1 MTNLNQKEGFK
12 MERKSNAPLI
22 IILAAF
28 AFSLF
33 IVCILVFTSKSSDKD
48 TDQTTKA
55 VQEQTDNSDQI
66 ETAEKTV
73 QETAEKPQE
82 QTSTESSRDNVKDIE
97 YTTMYVANVAN
108 SIYLR
113 SQPEEVESN
122 IITSIPLGTQV
133 VWMEDVTPV
142 FSKVS
147 YGGTTGYVKRDY
159 LSAKKPEPKVTYTPP
174 ANTTIQ
180 KYVYV
185 ANVANSIYLR
195 SQPKGNSSNI
205 ITTIPLGTRV
215 GFIEYT
221 NNTFSKINYN
231 GTIGYAKTIYLS
243 DYYSSTTYMTV
254 YNVKHSIYL
263 RSAPYENP
271 NNIICEIP
279 LGSVVTYISNGGN
292 GFYKISWNGYT
303 GYSKSKYL
311 R

>member
-1 MTNLNQKEGFK
+1 MDRRNNTALVIVL
-12 MERKSNAPLI
+12 SS
-22 IILAAF
+22 LAVA
-28 AFSLF
+28 LF
-33 IVCILVFTSKSSDKD
+33 IVCVLIFTSKPSDKD
-48 TDQTTKA
+48 TSKVTKLM
-55 VQEQTDNSDQI
+55 
-66 ETAEKTV
+66 
-73 QETAEKPQE
+73 QE
-82 QTSTESSRDNVKDIE
+82 QTSDAETTTTKSENIKEPNNINEEKIQQPSPEKAPQEEPKDIQ

-122 IITSIPLGTQV
+122 IITTIPLGSQV

-159 LSAKKPEPKVTYTPP
+159 LSAKKPSPQPKYTPP
-174 ANTTIQ
+174 ENTTVQ
-180 KYVYV
+180 RYVYV

-195 SQPKGNSSNI
+195 SQPKENKSNI

-231 GTIGYAKTIYLS
+231 GTIGYAKTKFLT
-243 DYYSSTTYMTV
+243 DYYSTTTYMTV

-263 RSAPYENP
+263 RSAPVENSS
-271 NNIICEIP
+271 NIICEIP